1 MPNNV
6 NRSSKVVLS
15 REDGSCLRL
24 PPPSPWHM
32 AGGPNCFY
40 IVVQNLNCLFLL
52 IYFKKMCILATLKFK
67 SQVVYLFGWFFT
79 IWFEKSCTIIP
90 WLFPYMPSIE
100 KTVIILSTGHDCIWW
115 LIAHKTINKIR
126 LNNWHCN
133 VKRDH
138 GTPLSWIQPW
148 IWQIKFSALKVIW
161 NSKKVYEQF
170 SRCCFRPA
178 QPQPQSYPSPSPL
191 SAL

>member
-1 MPNNV
+1 
-6 NRSSKVVLS
+6 
-15 REDGSCLRL
+15 
-24 PPPSPWHM
+24 M

-148 IWQIKFSALKVIW
+148 IWQINFSAFKVIC
-161 NSKKVYEQF
+161 NSKRFMNSFLDVVSDRHSHNLNPILRRLLCQPYNCGLCGLSF
-170 SRCCFRPA
+170 LFRELL
-178 QPQPQSYPSPSPL
+178 YKGIFLWVL
-191 SAL
+191 SAS